1 VVSEHLIPGVS
12 PRFQFVLRDPRDRLE
27 GRAVPLQ
34 QLFVAEGHHVLGH
47 LPLSTPRE
55 GRRSRGCAGLPSGC
69 VVIDEDQLLD
79 AVRVVNGAGRPV
91 HAENVR
97 KYLGEFAD
105 EGGYFEVGVVAA
117 DLEEL
122 ESLGKLNRA
131 PANEWNDSGP
141 TPTTRIRYVLPSEQ

>member
-1 VVSEHLIPGVS
+1 
-12 PRFQFVLRDPRDRLE
+12 
-27 GRAVPLQ
+27 
-34 QLFVAEGHHVLGH
+34 
-47 LPLSTPRE
+47 
-55 GRRSRGCAGLPSGC
+55 

-105 EGGYFEVGVVAA
+105 EVGVVAA

-122 ESLGKLNRA
+122 ESLGKLTRA
-131 PANEWNDSGP
+131 PAIEWNDSGP
-141 TPTTRIRYVLPSEQ
+141 TPKTRIRYVLPSEQ